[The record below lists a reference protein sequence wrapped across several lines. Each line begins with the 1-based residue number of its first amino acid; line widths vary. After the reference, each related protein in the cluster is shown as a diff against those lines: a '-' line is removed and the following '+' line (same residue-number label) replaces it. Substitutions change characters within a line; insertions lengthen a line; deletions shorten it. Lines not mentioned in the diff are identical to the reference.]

1 MKSLSI
7 ILLSSFFIIS
17 CENSNTNYKPLS
29 SGRLHSVS
37 VVLDKQDWESEIG
50 KTIRDLYADE
60 YLGLP
65 QIEERFSLSQIDYN
79 TFSGFA
85 RTGRNIIYINK
96 RKTKGSSIT
105 INKYARPQVFLEI
118 SGTNQNEIIEQI
130 KFSKQSGVS
139 YFSKGEVVENQRRI
153 LQSVLLDSEIEDLFN
168 IELTMPSAYSLFKR
182 EENFLW
188 YQKPTK
194 HGTSNVIISELN
206 FLNNIFLNEVVDIR
220 DSISKLYIPG
230 RLEGSYMI
238 TEKAYKPFF
247 NQTKINQFDSNETR
261 GTWEVNGDFMGGPF
275 INYIVKDTLNKRM
288 IYLEGFVFSPSERK
302 RDNIIELESIIKSLK
317 VYKKE

>member
-7 ILLSSFFIIS
+7 ILLSSFFIVS
-17 CENSNTNYKPLS
+17 CENSNTTYKPLS

-65 QIEERFSLSQIDYN
+65 QIEERFSLSQIDYS

-96 RKTKGSSIT
+96 RKKKSSSIT
-105 INKYARPQVFLEI
+105 VNKYARPQVFLEI
-118 SGTNQNEIIEQI
+118 SGINQNEIIEQI
-130 KFSKQSGVS
+130 KFSKQSGIS
-139 YFSKGEVVENQRRI
+139 YFSKGEVIENQRRI
-153 LQSVLLDSEIEDLFN
+153 LQSVLLDSEIEDQFN
-168 IELTMPSAYSLFKR
+168 IELTMPSAYSLFKK

-194 HGTSNVIISELN
+194 YGTSNVVISELN
-206 FLNNIFLNEVVDIR
+206 FLDNILLNEVVGIR

-230 RLEGSYMI
+230 RPEGSYMI
-238 TEKAYKPFF
+238 TEQAYEPFF
-247 NQTKINQFDSNETR
+247 TQTKINQFDSNETR

-275 INYIVKDTLNKRM
+275 INYIVKDTLNKRSM
-288 IYLEGFVFSPSERK
+288 YLEGFVFSPSERK

-317 VYKKE
+317 IYKKE

>member
-7 ILLSSFFIIS
+7 ILLSFFFIVS
-17 CENSNTNYKPLS
+17 CKNSNTNYKPLS

-37 VVLDKQDWESEIG
+37 VVLDKQDWESETG
-50 KTIRDLYADE
+50 KKIRDLYADE

-65 QIEERFSLSQIDYN
+65 QIEERFSLSQIDYS

-96 RKTKGSSIT
+96 RKQKGSSIT

-118 SGTNQNEIIEQI
+118 SGKNQNEILEQI
-130 KFSKQSGVS
+130 KSSKETGVS
-139 YFSKGEVVENQRRI
+139 YFSKGEIIENQRRI
-153 LQSVLLDSEIEDLFN
+153 LQSVLIDSQIKDQFN
-168 IELTMPSAYSLFKR
+168 VELTMPSAYSLFKK

-194 HGTSNVIISELN
+194 YGTSNIIISELT
-206 FLNNIFLNEVVDIR
+206 FLDEIFLNEVVEIR
-220 DSISKLYIPG
+220 DSISKLYVPG
-230 RLEGSYMI
+230 RLENSYMV
-238 TEKAYKPFF
+238 TEQAYEPIFT
-247 NQTKINQFDSNETR
+247 QTKINQFDSSETR
-261 GTWEVNGDFMGGPF
+261 GTWEVSGDFMGGPF
-275 INYIVKDTLNKRM
+275 INYIIKDTINKRS

-302 RDNIIELESIIKSLK
+302 RDNIIELEAIIKSLEIF
-317 VYKKE
+317 KK

>member
-1 MKSLSI
+1 MKSLTT
-7 ILLSSFFIIS
+7 ILLSSLFIIS
-17 CENSNTNYKPLS
+17 CESSNTNYKPLS

-37 VVLDKQDWESEIG
+37 VVLDKKDWESQIG

-96 RKTKGSSIT
+96 RKSKGSSIT

-118 SGTNQNEIIEQI
+118 SGTNQAEILEQL
-130 KFSKQSGVS
+130 KSSKETGIS

-153 LQSVLLDSEIEDLFN
+153 LQSVLIDSEIKDQFN
-168 IELTMPSAYSLFKR
+168 IELTMPSAYSLFKK
-182 EENFLW
+182 EEDFLW

-194 HGTSNVIISELN
+194 YGTSNVVISELN
-206 FLNNIFLNEVVDIR
+206 SLDEMSLRGVIETR
-220 DSISKLYIPG
+220 DSISKRYIPG
-230 RLEGSYMI
+230 RLENSYMI
-238 TEKAYKPFF
+238 TEQAYEPFF
-247 NQTKINQFDSNETR
+247 IQTKIKQFNSSETR

-275 INYIVKDTLNKRM
+275 INYIIKDTLINGAY
-288 IYLEGFVFSPSERK
+288 I
-302 RDNIIELESIIKSLK
+302 LK
-317 VYKKE
+317 VLSFHHQKEKGII

>member
-7 ILLSSFFIIS
+7 ILLSFFFIIS
-17 CENSNTNYKPLS
+17 CENSSTNYKPLS

-37 VVLDKQDWESEIG
+37 VVLDKQDWESETG
-50 KTIRDLYADE
+50 KKIRDLYADE

-65 QIEERFSLSQIDYN
+65 QIEERFSLSQIDYS

-96 RKTKGSSIT
+96 RKQKGSSIT

-118 SGTNQNEIIEQI
+118 SGKNQNEILEQI
-130 KFSKQSGVS
+130 KSSKETGVS
-139 YFSKGEVVENQRRI
+139 YFSKGEIIENQRRI
-153 LQSVLLDSEIEDLFN
+153 LQSVLIDSQIKDQFN
-168 IELTMPSAYSLFKR
+168 VELTMPSAYSLFKK

-194 HGTSNVIISELN
+194 YGTSNIIISELT
-206 FLNNIFLNEVVDIR
+206 FLDEIFLNEVVEIR
-220 DSISKLYIPG
+220 DSISKLYVPG
-230 RLEGSYMI
+230 RLENSYMI
-238 TEKAYKPFF
+238 TEQAYEPIFTE
-247 NQTKINQFDSNETR
+247 TKINQFDSSETR
-261 GTWEVNGDFMGGPF
+261 GTWEVSGDFMGGPF
-275 INYIVKDTLNKRM
+275 INYIIKDTINKRS

-302 RDNIIELESIIKSLK
+302 RDNIIELEAIIKSLEIF
-317 VYKKE
+317 KK

>member
-1 MKSLSI
+1 MKSLTT
-7 ILLSSFFIIS
+7 ILLSSLFIIS
-17 CENSNTNYKPLS
+17 CESTNTNYKPLS

-37 VVLDKQDWESEIG
+37 VVLDKKDWESQIG

-130 KFSKQSGVS
+130 KFSKQSGIS
-139 YFSKGEVVENQRRI
+139 YFSKGEVIENQRRI
-153 LQSVLLDSEIEDLFN
+153 LQSVLLDSEIEDQFN
-168 IELTMPSAYSLFKR
+168 IELTMPSAYSLFKK

-194 HGTSNVIISELN
+194 YGTSNVIISELN
-206 FLNNIFLNEVVDIR
+206 FLDNIFKNEVIDIR

-238 TEKAYKPFF
+238 TEQAYEPFF
-247 NQTKINQFDSNETR
+247 TQTKINQFDSNETR

-275 INYIVKDTLNKRM
+275 INYIVKDTLNKRS

-317 VYKKE
+317 IYKKE

>member
-1 MKSLSI
+1 MKSLTI
-7 ILLSSFFIIS
+7 ILVLSLFIIS
-17 CENSNTNYKPLS
+17 CDNSNTNYKPLS

-65 QIEERFSLSQIDYN
+65 QIEERFSLSQIDYS
-79 TFSGFA
+79 TFSGFT

-96 RKTKGSSIT
+96 RKSKGSSIT

-118 SGTNQNEIIEQI
+118 SGTNQTEILEQL
-130 KFSKQSGVS
+130 KSSKETGIS

-153 LQSVLLDSEIEDLFN
+153 LQSVLIDSEIKDQFN
-168 IELTMPSAYSLFKR
+168 IELTMPSAYSLFKM
-182 EENFLW
+182 EKDFLW

-194 HGTSNVIISELN
+194 YGTSNVVISELN
-206 FLNNIFLNEVVDIR
+206 FLDQITMKEVIKIR
-220 DSISKLYIPG
+220 DSISKNNIPG
-230 RLEGSYMI
+230 RLENSYMI
-238 TEKAYKPFF
+238 TEQAYEPFF
-247 NQTKINQFDSNETR
+247 IQTKIKQFESSETR

-275 INYIVKDTLNKRM
+275 INYIIKDTVNKRSV
-288 IYLEGFVFSPSERK
+288 YLEGFVFSPSERK

-317 VYKKE
+317 IYKKD

>member
-1 MKSLSI
+1 MKPLSI

-17 CENSNTNYKPLS
+17 CDNSSTTYKPLS

-65 QIEERFSLSQIDYN
+65 QIEERFSLSQIDYS

-96 RKTKGSSIT
+96 RKKKGSSIT
-105 INKYARPQVFLEI
+105 VNKYARPQVFLEI
-118 SGTNQNEIIEQI
+118 SGINQNEIIEQI
-130 KFSKQSGVS
+130 KFSKHSGIS
-139 YFSKGEVVENQRRI
+139 YFSKGEVIESQRRI
-153 LQSVLLDSEIEDLFN
+153 LQSVLLDSEIEDQFN
-168 IELTMPSAYSLFKR
+168 IELTMPSAYSLFKK

-194 HGTSNVIISELN
+194 YGTSNVVVSELN
-206 FLNNIFLNEVVDIR
+206 FLDNIFLNEVVGIR

-230 RLEGSYMI
+230 RLEDSYMI
-238 TEKAYKPFF
+238 TEQAYEPFF
-247 NQTKINQFDSNETR
+247 TQTKINQFDSNETR
-261 GTWEVNGDFMGGPF
+261 GTWEVDGDFMGGPF
-275 INYIVKDTLNKRM
+275 INYIIKDTLNKRSL
-288 IYLEGFVFSPSERK
+288 YLEGFVFSPSERK

-317 VYKKE
+317 IYKKD

>member
-7 ILLSSFFIIS
+7 ILVLSFSIIS

-65 QIEERFSLSQIDYN
+65 QIEERFSLSQIDYS

-96 RKTKGSSIT
+96 RKSKGSSIT

-118 SGTNQNEIIEQI
+118 SGTNQSEVLEQI
-130 KFSKQSGVS
+130 RSSIETGIS
-139 YFSKGEVVENQRRI
+139 YFSKGEVIENQRRI
-153 LQSVLLDSEIEDLFN
+153 LQSVLIDSEIKDQFN
-168 IELTMPSAYSLFKR
+168 IELTMPSAYSLFKK
-182 EENFLW
+182 EEDFLW

-194 HGTSNVIISELN
+194 YGTSNVVISELN
-206 FLNNIFLNEVVDIR
+206 SLDEMSLRRVIETR
-220 DSISKLYIPG
+220 DSISKRYIPG
-230 RLEGSYMI
+230 RLENSYMI
-238 TEKAYKPFF
+238 TEQAYEPFF
-247 NQTKINQFDSNETR
+247 IQTKIKQFDSSETR
-261 GTWEVNGDFMGGPF
+261 GTWEVKGDFMGGPF
-275 INYIVKDTLNKRM
+275 INYIIKDTLNKRS

-302 RDNIIELESIIKSLK
+302 RDNIIELEAIIKSLK
-317 VYKKE
+317 IYKKD

>member
-17 CENSNTNYKPLS
+17 CEKSNTTYKPLS

-65 QIEERFSLSQIDYN
+65 QIEERFSLSQIDYS

-85 RTGRNIIYINK
+85 RTGRNIIYVNK
-96 RKTKGSSIT
+96 RKKKGSSISL
-105 INKYARPQVFLEI
+105 NKYARPQVFLEI

-130 KFSKQSGVS
+130 KSSKQSGIS
-139 YFSKGEVVENQRRI
+139 YFSKGEVIENQRRI
-153 LQSVLLDSEIEDLFN
+153 LQSVLIDSEIKDQFN
-168 IELTMPSAYSLFKR
+168 VELTMPSAYSLFKK
-182 EENFLW
+182 EDNFLW

-194 HGTSNVIISELN
+194 YGTSNITLSELN
-206 FLNNIFLNEVVDIR
+206 FLDQISLKEVIKIR
-220 DSISKLYIPG
+220 DSISKLNIPG
-230 RLEGSYMI
+230 RLKDSYMI
-238 TEKAYKPFF
+238 TEQAYEPIFT
-247 NQTKINQFDSNETR
+247 QIKIKQFDSSETR
-261 GTWEVNGDFMGGPF
+261 GTWEVKGDFMGGPF
-275 INYIVKDTLNKRM
+275 INYIIKDTLNKRS
-288 IYLEGFVFSPSERK
+288 IYLEGFVFSPSQRK

-317 VYKKE
+317 IYKKD

>member
-7 ILLSSFFIIS
+7 ILLSFFFIIS
-17 CENSNTNYKPLS
+17 CENSNNNYKPLS

-37 VVLDKQDWESEIG
+37 VVIDKQDWESETG
-50 KTIRDLYADE
+50 KKIRDLYADE

-65 QIEERFSLSQIDYN
+65 QIEERFSLSQIDYS

-96 RKTKGSSIT
+96 RKSKGSSIT

-118 SGTNQNEIIEQI
+118 SGTNQNEILEQI
-130 KFSKQSGVS
+130 KSSKETGVS
-139 YFSKGEVVENQRRI
+139 YFSKGEIIENQRRI
-153 LQSVLLDSEIEDLFN
+153 LQSVLLDSEIKDQFN
-168 IELTMPSAYSLFKR
+168 VELTMPSAYSLFKK

-194 HGTSNVIISELN
+194 YGTSNIIISELT
-206 FLNNIFLNEVVDIR
+206 FLDEIFLNEVVEIR
-220 DSISKLYIPG
+220 DSISKLYVPG
-230 RLEGSYMI
+230 RLENSYMI
-238 TEKAYKPFF
+238 TEQAYEPIFT
-247 NQTKINQFDSNETR
+247 QTKINQFDSSETR
-261 GTWEVNGDFMGGPF
+261 GTWEVSGDFMGGPF
-275 INYIVKDTLNKRM
+275 INYIIKDTINKRS

-302 RDNIIELESIIKSLK
+302 RDNIIELEAIIKSLEIF
-317 VYKKE
+317 KK

>member
-96 RKTKGSSIT
+96 RKAKGSRIT

>member
-1 MKSLSI
+1 MKPLSI

-17 CENSNTNYKPLS
+17 CDNNSTTYKPLS

-50 KTIRDLYADE
+50 KTIRELYADE

-65 QIEERFSLSQIDYN
+65 QIEERFSLSQIDYS

-96 RKTKGSSIT
+96 RKKKGSSISL
-105 INKYARPQVFLEI
+105 NKYARPQVFLEI

-130 KFSKQSGVS
+130 KFSKQSGIS
-139 YFSKGEVVENQRRI
+139 YFSKGEVIENQRRI
-153 LQSVLLDSEIEDLFN
+153 LQSVLLDSEIEDQFN
-168 IELTMPSAYSLFKR
+168 IELTMPSAYSLFKK

-194 HGTSNVIISELN
+194 YGTSNVIISEFN
-206 FLNNIFLNEVVDIR
+206 FLDNIFLNEVIDLR

-238 TEKAYKPFF
+238 TEQAYEPFF
-247 NQTKINQFDSNETR
+247 TQTKINQFDSNETR

-275 INYIVKDTLNKRM
+275 INYIVKDTLNKRS

-317 VYKKE
+317 IYKKE

>member
-1 MKSLSI
+1 MKSFII

-17 CENSNTNYKPLS
+17 CESTKTNYKPLS

-37 VVLDKQDWESEIG
+37 VVLDKQDWESKIG

-96 RKTKGSSIT
+96 RKAKGSRIT

-130 KFSKQSGVS
+130 KSSIQTGIA
-139 YFSKGEVVENQRRI
+139 YFSKGEVIENQRRI
-153 LQSVLLDSEIEDLFN
+153 LQSVLLDPEIKDQFN
-168 IELTMPSAYSLFKR
+168 IELTMPSAYNLFKK

-194 HGTSNVIISELN
+194 YGTSNVIISELN
-206 FLNNIFLNEVVDIR
+206 FLNEINLGNVIEIR
-220 DSISKLYIPG
+220 DSISKLFIPG
-230 RLEGSYMI
+230 RLDNSYMV
-238 TEKAYKPFF
+238 TEQAYEPLFI
-247 NQTKINQFDSNETR
+247 QTKIKQFESSETR

-275 INYIVKDTLNKRM
+275 INYIVRDTLNKRNL
-288 IYLEGFVFSPSERK
+288 YLEGFVFSPSERK
-302 RDNIIELESIIKSLK
+302 RDNIVELEAVIKSLK
-317 VYKKE
+317 IYKKN

>member
-7 ILLSSFFIIS
+7 ILLSFFFIIS
-17 CENSNTNYKPLS
+17 CENSSTNYKPLS

-37 VVLDKQDWESEIG
+37 VVLDKQDWESETG
-50 KTIRDLYADE
+50 KKIRDLYADE

-65 QIEERFSLSQIDYN
+65 QIEERFSLSQIDYS

-96 RKTKGSSIT
+96 RKSKGSSIT

-118 SGTNQNEIIEQI
+118 SGTNQNEILEQI
-130 KFSKQSGVS
+130 KSSKETGVS
-139 YFSKGEVVENQRRI
+139 YFSKGEIIENQRRI
-153 LQSVLLDSEIEDLFN
+153 LQSVLIDSQIKDQFN
-168 IELTMPSAYSLFKR
+168 VELTMPSAYSLFKK

-194 HGTSNVIISELN
+194 YGTSNIIISELT
-206 FLNNIFLNEVVDIR
+206 FLDEIFLNEVVEIR
-220 DSISKLYIPG
+220 DSISKLYVPG
-230 RLEGSYMI
+230 RLENSYMI
-238 TEKAYKPFF
+238 TEQAYEPIFTE
-247 NQTKINQFDSNETR
+247 TKINQFDSSETR
-261 GTWEVNGDFMGGPF
+261 GTWEVSGDFMGGPF
-275 INYIVKDTLNKRM
+275 INYIIKDTINKRS

-302 RDNIIELESIIKSLK
+302 RDNIIELEAIIKSLEIF
-317 VYKKE
+317 KK

>member
-7 ILLSSFFIIS
+7 ILLSFFFIIS
-17 CENSNTNYKPLS
+17 CENSNNNYKPLS

-37 VVLDKQDWESEIG
+37 VVIDKQDWESETG
-50 KTIRDLYADE
+50 KKIRDLYADE

-65 QIEERFSLSQIDYN
+65 QIEERFSLSQIDYS

-96 RKTKGSSIT
+96 RKSKGSSIT

-118 SGTNQNEIIEQI
+118 SGTNQNEILEQI
-130 KFSKQSGVS
+130 KSSKETGVS
-139 YFSKGEVVENQRRI
+139 YFSKGEIIENQRRI
-153 LQSVLLDSEIEDLFN
+153 LQSVLVDSEIKDQFN
-168 IELTMPSAYSLFKR
+168 VELTMPSAYSLFKK

-194 HGTSNVIISELN
+194 YGTSNIIISELT
-206 FLNNIFLNEVVDIR
+206 FLDEIFLNEVVEIR

-230 RLEGSYMI
+230 RLENSYMI
-238 TEKAYKPFF
+238 TEQAYEPIFT
-247 NQTKINQFDSNETR
+247 QTKINQFDSSETR

-275 INYIVKDTLNKRM
+275 INYIIKDTINKRS

-302 RDNIIELESIIKSLK
+302 RDNVIELEAIIKSLEIF
-317 VYKKE
+317 KKK

>member
-1 MKSLSI
+1 MKSLI
-7 ILLSSFFIIS
+7 TILLSSLFIIS
-17 CENSNTNYKPLS
+17 CESNNTNYKPLS

-65 QIEERFSLSQIDYN
+65 QIEERFSLSQIDYS

-96 RKTKGSSIT
+96 RKSKGSSIT

-118 SGTNQNEIIEQI
+118 SGTNQMEILEQL
-130 KFSKQSGVS
+130 KSSKETGIS

-153 LQSVLLDSEIEDLFN
+153 LQSVLIDSEIKDQFN
-168 IELTMPSAYSLFKR
+168 VELTMPSAYSLFKK
-182 EENFLW
+182 EDNFLW

-194 HGTSNVIISELN
+194 YGTSNVVVSELN
-206 FLNNIFLNEVVDIR
+206 FLDQISLKEAIEIR
-220 DSISKLYIPG
+220 DSISKLNIPG
-230 RLEGSYMI
+230 RLDNSYMI
-238 TEKAYKPFF
+238 TEKAYEPFF
-247 NQTKINQFDSNETR
+247 IQTKIKQFDSSETR

-275 INYIVKDTLNKRM
+275 INYIIKDTLNKRNL
-288 IYLEGFVFSPSERK
+288 YLEGFVFSPSERK

-317 VYKKE
+317 IYKKD